1 MIVGELRHGQMVV
14 LDRIRETVR
23 LAEGL
28 SSSGELSAP
37 ARARAIDCLSRFGQR
52 LREVHAANVRA
63 AGTSTLRRAKE
74 ESGFLTEAEAA
85 LGHPIEVI
93 SGREEARLIYK
104 GVVHSLP
111 PNDGLRLVMD
121 IGGGSTELILGEG
134 AEPKRLESL
143 HLGCVSLTERFF
155 PDGRI
160 TTAAFEAARRA
171 ARLELRPVKSFFRDS
186 RSVEAIGTSG
196 TILATENVATTLGFI
211 DSHTLTGD
219 VLERLIAEVLN
230 FESIADLKL
239 SGLAD
244 RRAQVWPGGLAI
256 LVELISVLRVEKLG
270 VSDGALREG
279 LLYDLA
285 GRLRH
290 EDARE
295 RSVRSMMAR
304 FQVDTEQARR
314 VVGTAALLREQCA
327 RDWRL
332 QSALNANILEWSAE
346 LHEIGLDISH
356 DGYQRHGAYIAE
368 HADMP
373 GFPRAEQ
380 RFLAYMIHN
389 QRHQFGKEP
398 ARPHHRIAALAAGG
412 RHHDERAA
420 LGIEGCDQPIDQIG
434 THLRH
439 VAQAN
444 DRAIIA
450 FGHRG
455 KPRLER
461 GRKPIGKIGVVH
473 APHVEAVERGLDPL
487 ALVAGHDNHR
497 TRARRQ
503 RLLGGDAHQGPAAD
517 LGEQLVRTT
526 HASRTAGG
534 EDHCGDRPALLRLG
548 FLARLRPRHD
558 LHQQA
563 ADPVTGDV
571 LTRHRQAGQQ
581 AHQHPVE
588 AVLLG

>member
-1 MIVGELRHGQMVV
+1 MQQQPVVVVPPLPSETPAEVLAAVDLGSNSFHMIVGELRHGQMVV

-295 RSVRSMMAR
+295 RSVRAMMAR

-389 QRHQFGKEP
+389 QRHQPESRLLQSLP
-398 ARPHHRIAALAAGG
+398 RDWREAAL
-412 RHHDERAA
+412 
-420 LGIEGCDQPIDQIG
+420 
-434 THLRH
+434 
-439 VAQAN
+439 
-444 DRAIIA
+444 
-450 FGHRG
+450 
-455 KPRLER
+455 RLS
-461 GRKPIGKIGVVH
+461 
-473 APHVEAVERGLDPL
+473 L
-487 ALVAGHDNHR
+487 
-497 TRARRQ
+497 
-503 RLLGGDAHQGPAAD
+503 
-517 LGEQLVRTT
+517 
-526 HASRTAGG
+526 
-534 EDHCGDRPALLRLG
+534 LLRL
-548 FLARLRPRHD
+548 
-558 LHQQA
+558 
-563 ADPVTGDV
+563 
-571 LTRHRQAGQQ
+571 
-581 AHQHPVE
+581 
-588 AVLLG
+588 AVLLNRSRSEVAIPPVQLTVQDRTLALRFDSDWLAENPLTVADLEREHDYLQGIGYALQFNQGRQAI